1 MSLASYKGWVYV
13 GNQISE
19 KIISLEEFVVED
31 LDLAFELVDLDDLD
45 EDEHQNHSTVWVEVS
60 EKLASWGKVNNIL
73 ALIFKL

>member
-45 EDEHQNHSTVWVEVS
+45 EDEHQNHSTV
-60 EKLASWGKVNNIL
+60 
-73 ALIFKL
+73 